1 MKRKR
6 INVTTLRHM
15 KNSLNSNSFSFSLI
29 LVYPSRVLS
38 TILCFCLTVGFII
51 FLSVF
56 FFYRSVCAS
65 VCTSV
70 CVSVLPWVSSSF
82 YLSICLFFPVCFL
95 LSICFEVHLSVCYAT
110 SVFLFI
116 KLFLVCLHLWISP
129 SISLLLFF
137 LLFLLLC
144 LPLSIHLL
152 SLV

>member
-56 FFYRSVCAS
+56 FF
-65 VCTSV
+65 
-70 CVSVLPWVSSSF
+70 LPF
-82 YLSICLFFPVCFL
+82 CLCF
-95 LSICFEVHLSVCYAT
+95 
-110 SVFLFI
+110 
-116 KLFLVCLHLWISP
+116 CLH
-129 SISLLLFF
+129 FC
-137 LLFLLLC
+137 LC
-144 LPLSIHLL
+144 FCLALGFIIFLSIHLPLLPRLFPLVYLFRGPFVCLLRYL
-152 SLV
+152 SFSVYQTVFGLFTSLDFS